1 MTKPEAVLAELVNR
15 LKASQGAAV
24 YIGSGELNEWP
35 AHSVE
40 TLKSARLLV
49 RARPASRLVCPGC
62 ERQCDKPIELY
73 PAECAKPARAYII
86 CDEPEDMGR
95 IRLNL
100 ADLEQW
106 RVSGDASPASVAQAL
121 GVPLPPAEPG
131 AQPSRQSGR
140 DAAIQ
145 ARYVELAGLGRRNFV
160 KDIKRT
166 VPGADSLSDRRIRD
180 IAKGR

>member
-1 MTKPEAVLAELVNR
+1 MTKAVLAELVNR
-15 LKASQGAAV
+15 LKASQGTAV
-24 YIGSGELNEWP
+24 HIGGGELSEWP

-40 TLKSARLLV
+40 ALKTARLLV
-49 RARPASRLVCPGC
+49 KARPASRLQCPGC
-62 ERQCDKPIELY
+62 ERQCDKPVELH
-73 PAECAKPARAYII
+73 PVEGARPARAYIN

-95 IRLNL
+95 IHLDL
-100 ADLEQW
+100 TDLEQW
-106 RVSGDASPASVAQAL
+106 RLSRDASPGSLAQAL
-121 GVPLPPAEPG
+121 GVAWPPAEAG

-145 ARYVELAGLGRRNFV
+145 AKYAELAARGQRNFV
-160 KDIKRT
+160 KEIKRT